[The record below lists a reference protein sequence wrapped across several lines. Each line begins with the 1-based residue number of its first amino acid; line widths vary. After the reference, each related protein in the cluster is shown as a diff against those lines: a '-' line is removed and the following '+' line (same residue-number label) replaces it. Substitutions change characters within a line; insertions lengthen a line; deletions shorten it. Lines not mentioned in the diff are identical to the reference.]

1 MACKGVPRRVGLHCH
16 GPLERG
22 WTPNDGANAT
32 RAGLQQAPQ
41 PLERQAHR
49 AAAVARAA
57 GRRGALATGALR
69 AVRRRRAPRARLRP
83 RDEARGRGRGAAA
96 RPGAPGEGGRRPRR
110 CGRRG
115 GRRRPRV
122 GALRAG
128 DAAARRLLVVV
139 RTGRLRRGEDRV
151 DLLLVPV
158 PARPARRGRRL
169 RRPGR
174 RHARGAVVVIRRAR
188 AVGPRAAPGR
198 RPAEL
203 LLRRRPLLRGVRG
216 VPPLDRL
223 HAPVAALALP
233 RGASAA
239 SDLAFSLASMASTRR
254 RVASTPS
261 HVRVSRRRSTQSKR
275 RQRTGEPAFKPC
287 AQGGCSPKTM
297 QLRYPDGLAMGGVR
311 ERHSQNCRSELEA
324 LGWWTRGA
332 DGNPCVLGDFVSA

>member
-1 MACKGVPRRVGLHCH
+1 MSLWSRRWRIVS
-16 GPLERG
+16 
-22 WTPNDGANAT
+22 
-32 RAGLQQAPQ
+32 
-41 PLERQAHR
+41 
-49 AAAVARAA
+49 
-57 GRRGALATGALR
+57 
-69 AVRRRRAPRARLRP
+69 RRRPFNT
-83 RDEARGRGRGAAA
+83 GRGAAERPCLA
-96 RPGAPGEGGRRPRR
+96 REGGKRPRK
-110 CGRRG
+110 GSSGG

-158 PARPARRGRRL
+158 PARPARHGRRL

-203 LLRRRPLLRGVRG
+203 LLRRRPLLRRLRG

-239 SDLAFSLASMASTRR
+239 SDLSPFRSRRWRR
-254 RVASTPS
+254 RLYAVA
-261 HVRVSRRRSTQSKR
+261 V
-275 RQRTGEPAFKPC
+275 
-287 AQGGCSPKTM
+287 
-297 QLRYPDGLAMGGVR
+297 
-311 ERHSQNCRSELEA
+311 
-324 LGWWTRGA
+324 
-332 DGNPCVLGDFVSA
+332 